1 MGNWSVEPNTG
12 LVSIN
17 NNGLLTFQE
26 HNTDTEYTIKY
37 SDNDCSATKKITI
50 RACSSCDCSSLTVT
64 GKTDISSNG
73 GSNIIIGSFS
83 KTSCMSNARASSTDS
98 WLSNIAISGSEVKA
112 TVAAS
117 TSDSRN
123 GSVTITV
130 DKSGGGTCQ
139 KTMAITQKK
148 EQAPCPYPDDTIGV
162 YLYRSTI
169 PHHICSYFVL
179 LDAPITDDAK
189 EWIKESGYKY
199 YPPSDIFEDMKIGE
213 YKYEDCEVSNFITDS
228 KYCSIKTGAYSN
240 KKLDV
245 GGKYYWYLFVSQ
257 PEQWVMNQIFVLP
270 TSQYCQE
277 HVESYCH
284 CCWVLYEINP

>member
-1 MGNWSVEPNTG
+1 MGNWSIEPNTG

-73 GSNIIIGSFS
+73 GSNITIGSFS

-98 WLSNIAISGSEVKA
+98 WLSNIAISGGEVKA

-130 DKSGGGTCQ
+130 DKNGGGTCQ
-139 KTMAITQKK
+139 KTMTITQKK
-148 EQAPCPYPDDTIGV
+148 DCPHAGEVIDIKI
-162 YLYRSTI
+162 YRSSMPPKNTTF
-169 PHHICSYFVL
+169 YL
-179 LDAPITDDAK
+179 LDSKITDSTSDAAK
-189 EWIKESGYKY
+189 EWILNNGYQY
-199 YPPSDIFEDMKIGE
+199 RTPSDI
-213 YKYEDCEVSNFITDS
+213 YEDLLIGKYNYTGCNVSDFSTES
-228 KYCSIKTGAYSN
+228 KYCNISSSTYSN
-240 KKLDV
+240 KKLEI
-245 GGKYYWYLFVSQ
+245 GGVYYCYHYNSG
-257 PEQWVMNQIFVLP
+257 QWVQHLTYEIP
-270 TSQYCQE
+270 TAEYCQE
-277 HVESYCH
+277 HVVAWCN
-284 CCWVLYEINP
+284 CCWVIYNN